1 MGGLVFDVIL
11 FAAICCFGWIARRR
25 RPQIARATRG
35 GELFAPNR
43 ETSTQCGW

>member
-11 FAAICCFGWIARRR
+11 FAAICCFGWFARRR
-25 RPQIARATRG
+25 RSQIACAARSG
-35 GELFAPNR
+35 NPFAPNR

>member
-25 RPQIARATRG
+25 RPRAAEVRRNTAP
-35 GELFAPNR
+35 FAPDR
-43 ETSTQCGW
+43 ETLTQCGW